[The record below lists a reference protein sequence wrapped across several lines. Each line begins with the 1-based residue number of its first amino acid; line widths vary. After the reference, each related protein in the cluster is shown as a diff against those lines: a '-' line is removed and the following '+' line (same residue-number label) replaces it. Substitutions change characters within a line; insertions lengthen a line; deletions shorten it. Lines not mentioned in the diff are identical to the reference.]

1 MNIELLKNI
10 SVDKDGNIINTITNK
25 PYKKQRNNRY
35 IRLNGS
41 LISLKKVFKEI
52 LNQNIC
58 FDDIQNL
65 PAEEWKQIDF
75 NYYISNFGRVKS
87 KSKWKAIILK
97 QQRNSKGY
105 LRVEIHKK
113 KIFTHKLVAKYFL
126 KQPTEKHT
134 EIHHIDLN
142 KNNNNSNNLIYLTKK
157 QHTQIHKKIYE
168 NAQKGVN
175 TDYEKLLYSIL
186 RKYPN

>member
-58 FDDIQNL
+58 FDDI
-65 PAEEWKQIDF
+65 
-75 NYYISNFGRVKS
+75 
-87 KSKWKAIILK
+87 
-97 QQRNSKGY
+97 
-105 LRVEIHKK
+105 
-113 KIFTHKLVAKYFL
+113 
-126 KQPTEKHT
+126 
-134 EIHHIDLN
+134 
-142 KNNNNSNNLIYLTKK
+142 
-157 QHTQIHKKIYE
+157 
-168 NAQKGVN
+168 
-175 TDYEKLLYSIL
+175 
-186 RKYPN
+186 